1 MSSVSEAV
9 ETQVNVDSS
18 SYEETQKVFKSPA
31 VPAVPAEIEK
41 MIRYMFRYS
50 FSATFHKN
58 IYLTSLTVFSYAV
71 VASYMDCHPKEKI
84 TMTSLLKV
92 LSPMAQFQLNSIN
105 RKKEERLA
113 FEAVIVLAFMKSK
126 HAVNVELSKE
136 AFERKYPQFCGSE
149 VYLEERNLLFDFC
162 NCVRFVHCLIPP
174 KNNKEHILDLVS
186 RLTEGFSVRR
196 VTGTGM
202 TKETFRRY
210 EIIHVEGNLKKVARP
225 ERRVDPMSK
234 PPKIPKKRG
243 RPLSIRV

>member
-1 MSSVSEAV
+1 MSSVFEAV
-9 ETQVNVDSS
+9 ETQVNVASS
-18 SYEETQKVFKSPA
+18 NNEEEMPKKFKTPA
-31 VPAVPAEIEK
+31 VPEEIEK

-71 VASYMDCHPKEKI
+71 VTSYMNCNPREKI
-84 TMTSLLKV
+84 TMVSILKM
-92 LSPMAQFQLNSIN
+92 LSPMVQHQILSIN

-126 HAVNVELSKE
+126 HAANVELSKE

-162 NCVRFVHCLIPP
+162 NCVRFVHCLMPP

-243 RPLSIRV
+243 RPLSVRV